1 MKEVILISDE
11 YHEIENFI
19 KKYSHKKINLLIL
32 EPQNLKTLNTILNY
46 PEINFIHLLDKLNED
61 VIKITIKET
70 NTIDQ
75 ILEDTFGSCCHQW
88 GTLCEGG
95 FLSQEILNLNILILS
110 IKNFC
115 ISSNIESIFIGK
127 NFLLN
132 NYRDRVKMKNIFESS
147 FKNIKIN
154 LIKPI
159 PKFNFLIFRKIYFI
173 EILRTLLF
181 FYNTVISYFYKRKKL
196 QNSYEYIHI
205 LRSTTFKHTHKK
217 RKIIKNLNF
226 YSIKTLILTFDIN
239 IFDAKELFKDFT
251 QTISLES
258 QINLKIVAKIFR
270 DYTFF
275 LIQLY
280 INNSF
285 LKRKIKS
292 KMASKY
298 NWIVSSL
305 RIYSISELIKRLFF
319 FHIFKSLKK
328 NFQIINPYG
337 PPESAYYE
345 IVKRILNKDT
355 IFVYNWHSYTNA
367 KHPWP
372 YSDKNASP
380 DFFFVKDKDEF
391 IKIEK
396 EYDSKILLCEEI
408 KELQIQKNISH
419 INEFKESLKVAYDI
433 NGVIM
438 GSYTR
443 ADQFTDLSNFFE
455 GISLIEKPR
464 ISISLKAHPSSGDD
478 RKNYQIYKIFKNK
491 YKFLN
496 INFIPKNESG
506 EKWVLNNDLLISRV
520 SSLQEFAHLNG
531 KTNICIFCT
540 GEFENYLKPFCN
552 LATNKFDIYKI
563 FNALLKNAPI
573 PKTNKAFS
581 RKLNISTL
589 NTEKYSSYIVNL
601 LDK

>member
-1 MKEVILISDE
+1 
-11 YHEIENFI
+11 
-19 KKYSHKKINLLIL
+19 
-32 EPQNLKTLNTILNY
+32 
-46 PEINFIHLLDKLNED
+46 
-61 VIKITIKET
+61 
-70 NTIDQ
+70 
-75 ILEDTFGSCCHQW
+75 
-88 GTLCEGG
+88 
-95 FLSQEILNLNILILS
+95 
-110 IKNFC
+110 
-115 ISSNIESIFIGK
+115 
-127 NFLLN
+127 
-132 NYRDRVKMKNIFESS
+132 
-147 FKNIKIN
+147 
-154 LIKPI
+154 
-159 PKFNFLIFRKIYFI
+159 
-173 EILRTLLF
+173 
-181 FYNTVISYFYKRKKL
+181 
-196 QNSYEYIHI
+196 
-205 LRSTTFKHTHKK
+205 
-217 RKIIKNLNF
+217 
-226 YSIKTLILTFDIN
+226 
-239 IFDAKELFKDFT
+239 
-251 QTISLES
+251 SLES
-258 QINLKIVAKIFR
+258 QINLKIVTKIFR

-280 INNSF
+280 KNNSF

-292 KMASKY
+292 KMSLKY

-319 FHIFKSLKK
+319 FHIFKSLEK

-367 KHPWP
+367 IHPWP

-478 RKNYQIYKIFKNK
+478 GKNY
-491 YKFLN
+491 
-496 INFIPKNESG
+496 
-506 EKWVLNNDLLISRV
+506 
-520 SSLQEFAHLNG
+520 
-531 KTNICIFCT
+531 
-540 GEFENYLKPFCN
+540 
-552 LATNKFDIYKI
+552 
-563 FNALLKNAPI
+563 
-573 PKTNKAFS
+573 
-581 RKLNISTL
+581 
-589 NTEKYSSYIVNL
+589 
-601 LDK
+601 